1 MTSTAGGHGPTASA
15 EGPAPVDPDPA
26 PEGAEFAPE
35 FDEWLDRLGALFEAV
50 RFTCTHRLAD
60 PSLAEQVGVQVVA
73 GMVARPAVFRY
84 FGLPFSG
91 RIAKLAEGLIAVAD
105 AGELVSVCGWPELRD
120 RVGGLPAEHRAAFVV
135 TCLRGGD
142 VEELA
147 AVLSCD
153 GAAAEYRHEAMLADL
168 GELVRPG
175 LAPARVERG

>member
-1 MTSTAGGHGPTASA
+1 VAASA
-15 EGPAPVDPDPA
+15 EESGQ
-26 PEGAEFAPE
+26 EFARDFARE
-35 FDEWLDRLGALFEAV
+35 FDEWLDRLRALFEAV

-60 PSLAEQVGVQVVA
+60 PSLAEQVSVQVVA

-105 AGELVSVCGWPELRD
+105 RGELGAVCAWPELRD
-120 RVGGLPAEHRAAFVV
+120 RIAGLPHEHHAAFVV

-153 GAAAEYRHEAMLADL
+153 GAAAEYRNEAMLTHL

-175 LAPARVERG
+175 MAPVRVERN

>member
-1 MTSTAGGHGPTASA
+1 MTETAR
-15 EGPAPVDPDPA
+15 
-26 PEGAEFAPE
+26 EFAQE
-35 FDEWLDRLGALFEAV
+35 FDQWLDRLGALYEAV

-60 PSLAEQVGVQVVA
+60 PELAEQVSVQVVA

-91 RIAKLAEGLIAVAD
+91 RIAQLAEGLIVTAD
-105 AGELVSVCGWPELRD
+105 AGELATVCTWPELRD
-120 RVGGLPAEHRAAFVV
+120 RLAGLPHGHREAFVV

-153 GAAAEYRHEAMLADL
+153 EAVAEGRHEAMLTCV

-175 LAPARVERG
+175 TVPVRTERG